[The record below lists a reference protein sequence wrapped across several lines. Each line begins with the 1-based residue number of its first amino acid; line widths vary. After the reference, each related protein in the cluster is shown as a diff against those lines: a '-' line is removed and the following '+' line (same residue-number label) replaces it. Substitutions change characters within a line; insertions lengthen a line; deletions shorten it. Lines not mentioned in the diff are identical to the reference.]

1 MRTPQELERGLAAP
15 ETLGLETRVAIRQ
28 AAEQLLEAM
37 PEGSGRLVI
46 DLTHT
51 RAVDSA
57 GLGALM
63 LIQRLAAERRQPV
76 VLRNPSEE
84 IRFLLTITKLYD
96 LFTVEAELRLSE
108 RPVALRGASCYGRP
122 LRNRLVYPAGPHHS
136 AAPSGTGSRGTW
148 HDAGKAPPARPDRRG
163 RARAATQLP
172 ARVPATI
179 RPGLRFH
186 RRGGDGAAR
195 AAAARRGG
203 AGHAASR
210 TPTAWSCSG
219 ASA

>member
-63 LIQRLAAERRQPV
+63 LIQRLAAERRVPV
-76 VLRNPSEE
+76 VLRNPCEE

-96 LFTVEAELRLSE
+96 LFIVEAT
-108 RPVALRGASCYGRP
+108 Y
-122 LRNRLVYPAGPHHS
+122 
-136 AAPSGTGSRGTW
+136 
-148 HDAGKAPPARPDRRG
+148 D
-163 RARAATQLP
+163 
-172 ARVPATI
+172 
-179 RPGLRFH
+179 
-186 RRGGDGAAR
+186 
-195 AAAARRGG
+195 
-203 AGHAASR
+203 
-210 TPTAWSCSG
+210 
-219 ASA
+219 